1 MEVRKLLLNLHA
13 RRGES
18 RFKARDVYDM
28 YLSGSTLPP
37 AGEGVG
43 ISDIPDALKH
53 HVVVD
58 LRKLRSMGLLGSKA
72 YKGRWEEYWITQK
85 GLRYIQYLKLPSWEK
100 DSVRM
105 ARLATEL
112 SPHEREFAVAYYLH
126 GDALRAETGIEDLQ
140 KLDQRKYS
148 KTEKEGLRVL
158 ASWRLAEK
166 YGIGPERHWEIIRK
180 LGPLREEE
188 WEGGARR

>member
-28 YLSGSTLPP
+28 YLPGSTLPP
-37 AGEGVG
+37 AGEEGG
-43 ISDIPDALKH
+43 ASDIPDALKH

-58 LRKLRSMGLLGSKA
+58 LRKLRSMGFLGSKE
-72 YKGRWEEYWITQK
+72 YKGRWQEYWVTRK
-85 GLRYIQYLKLPSWEK
+85 GLRYVQYLNLPSWEK
-100 DSVRM
+100 DSIRM

-112 SPHEREFAVAYYLH
+112 SPHEREFVRAYYAH
-126 GDALRAETGIEDLQ
+126 AGALRVETGIEALQ
-140 KLDQRKYS
+140 EFDQRKYS
-148 KTEKEGLRVL
+148 KTEKEGLRVR

-166 YGIGPERHWEIIRK
+166 YGIGPERHREIMRK
-180 LGPLREEE
+180 LGPLLEEE
-188 WEGGARR
+188 WEGGA